1 MDSVSEPETGGA
13 VAAELLCESEHVD
26 TGSGFQEES
35 DAVSKEDAIEPV
47 AETKALVSTDCTLTE
62 NSAESG
68 HVEPVATGIAL
79 DMPLMETGVAPKDPE
94 LENLRKR
101 VQNLKSEQSSLRE
114 KQREFN
120 SASEPYKQVDQKLSA
135 VSDDLQ
141 MVESKLFAK
150 EQSLGDYIKAEKQFI
165 DAERTSDTV
174 GMLAAHDTFVKFMQR
189 ERDGERWGNAL
200 LSSQMVVHAVETV
213 RKIEKTRADAL
224 DKLRAEQISVAN
236 EVVAEIKQSNAEF
249 ERSQLEMQR
258 LQNALKAAQQ
268 KLDAFEKSEAK
279 DLKTVDEKYADVLQ
293 KAAEQ
298 LRKNAAAAA
307 AAKQPVSNADSEPKP
322 RSIFSRKEP
331 TPAPTPAPPTPP
343 TPTPPPATPPTP
355 TPPVPPQPKKPVVK
369 IPTSLET
376 PFSEAE
382 ANETWKLTI
391 AATGKR
397 VSNLDTATITRSE
410 FRRAVSRDG
419 TLTRLFGRDGPGSFR
434 QLDSDE
440 NSRVTRSEFTSF
452 LKFPSLRR
460 GRVPSFGVPFRNC
473 MDAFDS
479 IERGIAHGGDGVY

>member
-1 MDSVSEPETGGA
+1 MEEPSDNGVSA
-13 VAAELLCESEHVD
+13 VAESERVD
-26 TGSGFQEES
+26 TGSVFQEES
-35 DAVSKEDAIEPV
+35 GDLSKEDAVEPII
-47 AETKALVSTDCTLTE
+47 ETKALVSTDCTLSE
-62 NSAESG
+62 NSAAG
-68 HVEPVATGIAL
+68 RVEPVATGIAL
-79 DMPLMETGVAPKDPE
+79 DMPPIETGVAPKDPE
-94 LENLRKR
+94 LEGLRTQVK
-101 VQNLKSEQSSLRE
+101 NLKSEQSSLRE
-114 KQREFN
+114 KQLEFN
-120 SASEPYKQVDQKLSA
+120 RASEPYKQVDQKLSA

-141 MVESKLFAK
+141 KAESKLLDK
-150 EQSLGDYIKAEKQFI
+150 ERSLGDYIKAEKQFI
-165 DAERTSDTV
+165 DAERTNDTV

-200 LSSQMVVHAVETV
+200 LSSKMVVHAVETV
-213 RKIEKTRADAL
+213 RKIEKVRADAL

-236 EVVAEIKQSNAEF
+236 EVVAEIKQSNAEY

-258 LQNALKAAQQ
+258 LQDALKAAQQ

-331 TPAPTPAPPTPP
+331 TPAPTPSPPIPP
-343 TPTPPPATPPTP
+343 APTPPPATPPTP
-355 TPPVPPQPKKPVVK
+355 TPPPPLTPPVPPQPKKPVVK

-391 AATGKR
+391 AATGKL

-419 TLTRLFGRDGPGSFR
+419 TLTRLFGRDGSGSFR
-434 QLDSDE
+434 QIDSDE
-440 NSRVTRSEFTSF
+440 NSRVTRSEFIAW

-473 MDAFDS
+473 MVAFDS
-479 IERGIAHGGDGVY
+479 IERGIARNEEDY